1 MEGVSSAEHEGICV
15 LQSFFNMKMDRNKPM
30 IIVKNTMET
39 KRQCENLELLYVIRG
54 EMNLVI
60 EKKEYHF
67 QEKGMVVLQPGT
79 WYSWKTGDDEK
90 EILLCKIMMEPYQMQ
105 KVMSGNQ
112 KIIVCNSVE
121 NPNKDY
127 GRIRYIVDS
136 MVNKYI
142 KNETE
147 FVLKSLYYTLWETI
161 KNGFSEEDKT
171 NKEQNKR
178 MQELL
183 QYIQEHYALPLSLKG
198 LAERYYMSD
207 SALSREFK
215 KETGENFVE
224 YLRKIRL
231 QKVSEA
237 LTNTDKTISEI
248 AYACGFSDISV
259 LNKNF
264 KKVYGMSPGN
274 YRKSKYAM
282 QMTEQDEGELAE
294 IKEYLL
300 EQDTEKEK
308 EVETGKEKNIIS
320 VDVRQYHEV
329 KNPHLNCINAGM
341 AADLLEAKVQRQVR
355 FAVENLHIQYI
366 RISNI
371 FAEEM
376 KLRQGHECENLN
388 FEKMDEIFD
397 FLSDIGAFPFLELP
411 EKQQKYVI
419 DIGSGEKI
427 WNKDVSEIIES
438 REEWECVFE
447 RFLQHMIERYTLGT
461 VDQWIFE
468 VADDIECGTGASK
481 NIPYEELYSSTY
493 HLVRKYLPG
502 ARIGGCG
509 RNKMM
514 GEEGLKQR
522 LLYWKNSEQYP
533 DFLSFMSYPYK
544 IEPKEKCGEY
554 TLLDMQSDQCFIQ
567 KDVEEY
573 RQVLQQLQYPKTPI
587 WITEWNTSLSERN
600 IYNDSCAKACHML
613 SQMTELFG
621 AVDRMCY
628 WSISDCHA
636 RYYDAKAPLVGATG
650 LMTKDGLCK
659 PAYYA
664 YEFWSFVGEKVIAKG
679 KDYVISSRSN
689 HEYNLLLFHP
699 QKFNEAYRARKEN
712 EISIEELPYIFENRE
727 EKDYT
732 FLLKNLENGRK
743 KISIYRISEEEGNV
757 LSEWKNIGYLDLLN
771 QYEVSYL
778 KKRCVPR
785 MEVIRQEVNNHNLK
799 LHLKLKPNEMCLAFI
814 L

>member
-1 MEGVSSAEHEGICV
+1 
-15 LQSFFNMKMDRNKPM
+15 MKMDRNKPM
-30 IIVKNTMET
+30 IVVKNLRES
-39 KRQCENLELLYVIRG
+39 KQQCENLELLYVIRG
-54 EMNLVI
+54 NMNLSVEDKTYQFR
-60 EKKEYHF
+60 EKD
-67 QEKGMVVLQPGT
+67 MIVLQPGT
-79 WYSWKTGDDEK
+79 WYEWNTCDEEK
-90 EILLCKIMMEPYQMQ
+90 EVFLCKIMMDPYQMQ
-105 KVMSGNQ
+105 KVMSRDRT
-112 KIIVCNSVE
+112 IIVCNSVD

-142 KNETE
+142 RNENE
-147 FVLKSLYYTLWETI
+147 FVLKSLYYTLWESV
-161 KNGFSEEDKT
+161 KNGFAEEDKT

-178 MQELL
+178 MQEIL
-183 QYIQEHYALPLSLKG
+183 QYIQEHYASTLSLKG
-198 LAERYYMSD
+198 LSEKYYMSD
-207 SALSREFK
+207 STLSREFK
-215 KETGENFVE
+215 KETGQNFVE

-248 AYACGFSDISV
+248 AYACGFSDVSV

-274 YRKSKYAM
+274 YRKSKYTR
-282 QMTEQDEGELAE
+282 QMIDQDEKELADVREYLTEQYAD
-294 IKEYLL
+294 
-300 EQDTEKEK
+300 KEK
-308 EVETGKEKNIIS
+308 EGGAEKEANIIS
-320 VDVRQYHEV
+320 VDVRQSREV
-329 KNPHLNCINAGM
+329 KSPHLKCINAGM
-341 AADLLEAKVQRQVR
+341 AVDLLEAKVQRQVR
-355 FAVENLHIQYI
+355 YAVENLHFQYI

-376 KLRQGHECENLN
+376 KLRQGHEWENLN
-388 FEKMDEIFD
+388 FEKLDEIFD

-427 WNKDVSEIIES
+427 WNKEKSDIIES
-438 REEWECVFE
+438 KEEWEHVFE
-447 RFLQHMIERYTLGT
+447 GFLCHMIERYTLGT

-468 VADDIECGTGASK
+468 VADDIECGTGAAK

-493 HLVRKYLPG
+493 HIVRKYLP
-502 ARIGGCG
+502 AAKIGGCG

-514 GEEGLKQR
+514 GEDGLKQR
-522 LLYWKNSEQYP
+522 LLYWKNRDERP
-533 DFLSFMSYPYK
+533 DFLSFMSYPYQ
-544 IEPKEKCGEY
+544 IEPKEQRGEY
-554 TLLDMQSDQCFIQ
+554 TLLDMQSDQNFIQ
-567 KDVEEY
+567 KDLQEY
-573 RQVLQQLQYPKTPI
+573 RQVLDELEYPKTAI

-600 IYNDSCAKACHML
+600 IYNDSCAKATHML
-613 SQMTELFG
+613 SQMAEMFG
-621 AVDRMCY
+621 DVDGMCY

-636 RYYDAKAPLVGATG
+636 RYYDAKAPIVGATG

-712 EISIEELPYIFENRE
+712 EINIEELPYIFENRE

-743 KISIYRISEEEGNV
+743 KISIYRVSEEEGTI
-757 LSEWKNIGYLDLLN
+757 LSEWKKIGYLDSLN
-771 QYEVSYL
+771 QHEVGYL

-785 MEVIRQEVNNHNLK
+785 MEVIRPEVNNHNLK
-799 LHLKLKPNEMCLAFI
+799 LHLKLKPNEMCLVFI